1 MANIASPEKRQA
13 RLNKWLARREQLKEI
28 MHTFCEPFMKE
39 LKQVN
44 KNIWLARRDYK
55 KTIVKWKYK

>member
-1 MANIASPEKRQA
+1 MSNHASPEKRLA

-44 KNIWLARRDYK
+44 KNI
-55 KTIVKWKYK
+55 